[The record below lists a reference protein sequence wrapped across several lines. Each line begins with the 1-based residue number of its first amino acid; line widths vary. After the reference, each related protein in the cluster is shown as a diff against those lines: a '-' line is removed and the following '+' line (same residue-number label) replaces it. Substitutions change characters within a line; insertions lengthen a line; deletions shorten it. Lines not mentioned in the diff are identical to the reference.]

1 MGEDSGIRGR
11 APLADFGGAAAQ
23 RCAWQRMTDHVTRNI
38 SNRPRGTDPLRQA
51 FQSLGY
57 EVIPFKKTRDAVL
70 AHVPREVPL
79 TVTAS
84 PAKGQDAT
92 IDLAVKLT
100 GDGYTVAPHL
110 SAQQVIDRGHLATIV
125 GRCRDAGIR
134 GVFVVGGDRT
144 ETPTEFRDAYDLLVA
159 LHELDHGFT
168 DIGIGGHPEGHPAVA
183 DEVLF
188 AALKDKAA
196 LATHIKTQIVFD
208 SKVIARWAQEIAR
221 RGIGLPVYVGVPG
234 AVTRQKLLR
243 VSGGIGVGES
253 AKFLRKQQ
261 SLLWRFFLPG
271 GYNPDKV
278 IKGLA
283 PHFGEQDN
291 NLAGFHVFTFN
302 DLEPT
307 ETWRA
312 QSLRRLPLQADG
324 PAIARPGAGEPEP
337 EHA

>member
-1 MGEDSGIRGR
+1 M
-11 APLADFGGAAAQ
+11 
-23 RCAWQRMTDHVTRNI
+23 
-38 SNRPRGTDPLRQA
+38 NRQITARPPREHEPMRQA
-51 FQSLGY
+51 FRHLGY
-57 EVIPFKKTRDAVL
+57 EVIPFKKTHEAVL
-70 AHVPREVPL
+70 AHVPKDVSL

-92 IDLAVKLT
+92 IDLAVRLA

-110 SAQQVIDRGHLATIV
+110 SARQVLDRAHLAAIA
-125 GRCRDAGIR
+125 GRCREAGIT
-134 GVFVVGGDRT
+134 GVFVIGGDRT
-144 ETPTEFRDAYDLLVA
+144 GIPTEFQDARDLLVA

-168 DIGIGGHPEGHPAVA
+168 EIGIGGHPEGHPEIS
-183 DEVLF
+183 DEALF
-188 AALKDKAA
+188 AALADKAP

-208 SKVIARWAQEIAR
+208 PNVIARWAQELAR
-221 RGIGLPVYVGVPG
+221 RGIDLPVHVGVPG

-253 AKFLRKQQ
+253 AKFLRRQQ

-283 PHFGEQDN
+283 PHFGQPEN
-291 NLAGFHVFTFN
+291 HLAGFHVFTFN

-307 ETWRA
+307 EEWRQ
-312 QSLRRLPLQADG
+312 QSLRRLRLQAG
-324 PAIARPGAGEPEP
+324 GEALAWPGAGNPEAG
-337 EHA
+337 HA